1 MIRAKRLILIS
12 VCFLID
18 VSIASLFWRNTL
30 HILHINL
37 LLFLPA
43 SLILSLFLLWT
54 RHFLTRAFWLNVWI
68 IASPWLFG
76 FLLVV
81 PAIPVF
87 IFPLVSF
94 VWMSLALWGYY
105 RFYPLFLFS
114 FHLHKARF
122 ARRDELRELLHT
134 SFPPDGLLLGKSRYL
149 RNILAV
155 RPQKKH
161 SEIGNLFIIAPKK
174 TSKVQLGL

>member
-1 MIRAKRLILIS
+1 MIRVKRLILFS

-18 VSIASLFWRNTL
+18 VSIASLFWKGMAQYQQNG
-30 HILHINL
+30 

-43 SLILSLFLLWT
+43 ALLLSMFLLWT

-68 IASPWLFG
+68 ITLPWLAG
-76 FLLVV
+76 FLLFV
-81 PAIPVF
+81 PTIPLWS
-87 IFPLVSF
+87 IPLMCL

-122 ARRDELRELLHT
+122 AKRDE
-134 SFPPDGLLLGKSRYL
+134 
-149 RNILAV
+149 
-155 RPQKKH
+155 
-161 SEIGNLFIIAPKK
+161 
-174 TSKVQLGL
+174 